1 MSVLDTLITDRTGP
15 GPYDWNDFDRVQA
28 AVAYLTSEFSKR
40 GYLVPT
46 VWAQEWTRSGV
57 PFASQCAAYLANV
70 QALRDAIDQLP
81 ATPPCPESMAGWTW
95 TAAND
100 LEQILADLEDALRR
114 LDLAATVP
122 CGPATCGGDYF

>member
-15 GPYDWNDFDRVQA
+15 GPYDWSDFDRVQA
-28 AVAYLTSEFSKR
+28 AVVLLVSALEER
-40 GYLVPT
+40 GYLVAST
-46 VWAQEWTRSGV
+46 VLPNWTRIGV

-122 CGPATCGGDYF
+122 CGPATCGGDYL